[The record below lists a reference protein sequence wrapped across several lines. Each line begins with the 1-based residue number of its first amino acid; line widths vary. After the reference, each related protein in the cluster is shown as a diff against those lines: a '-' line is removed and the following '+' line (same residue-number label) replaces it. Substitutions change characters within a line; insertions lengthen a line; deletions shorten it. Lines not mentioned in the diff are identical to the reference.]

1 MVHMD
6 HRETNDVNAY
16 EKDLKNEDIYDE
28 YVTIDGKQFRI
39 PYKMVKEVV
48 FSDVKKEELISIEN
62 AGRLQYRFMLL
73 EPILRAKVEF
83 TKGKITVVY
92 NPTTAKNRKEKMSR
106 EDIIAFLAKE
116 GVNVSGSPVSE
127 RDFDYFIEMYSY
139 QFDPPSIRERPPYGY
154 TSAEWHL
161 MKDEY
166 NKKMQL
172 TKQKTRNKFKEWQDG
187 YAQTHP
193 DVLGEYITEKVPEKK
208 GLMQKIL
215 KRKKGDKK
223 NEKGFWFHGA

>member
-1 MVHMD
+1 MD

-39 PYKMVKEVV
+39 PYKVVKEVT

-62 AGRLQYRFMLL
+62 SGRLQYRFMLL
-73 EPILRAKVEF
+73 EPVLRAKVEF

-106 EDIIAFLAKE
+106 EDIIKFLDKE
-116 GVNVSGSPVSE
+116 GVHVSNCPVSE

-154 TSAEWHL
+154 TAAEWRL

-166 NKKMQL
+166 TSKMNL
-172 TKQKTRNKFKEWQDG
+172 TKQKTRSKFEEWQNS
-187 YAQTHP
+187 YAEQHP
-193 DVLGEYITEKVPEKK
+193 DVLGEHIKEKLPEK
-208 GLMQKIL
+208 LTLTQKIFG
-215 KRKKGDKK
+215 KKKGGKK
-223 NEKGFWFHGA
+223 NDKGFWFHGV

>member
-1 MVHMD
+1 MD

-39 PYKMVKEVV
+39 PYKVVKEVT

-62 AGRLQYRFMLL
+62 SGRLQYRFMLL
-73 EPILRAKVEF
+73 EPVLRAKVEF

-106 EDIIAFLAKE
+106 EDIIKFLDTE
-116 GVNVSGSPVSE
+116 GVHVSNCPISE
-127 RDFDYFIEMYSY
+127 RDFDYFVEMYSY

-154 TSAEWHL
+154 TAAEWRS
-161 MKDEY
+161 MKNEY
-166 NKKMQL
+166 ASKMQL
-172 TKQKTRNKFKEWQDG
+172 SKQKTRSKFEEWQNS
-187 YAQTHP
+187 YAEQHP
-193 DVLGEYITEKVPEKK
+193 DVLTEHIKEKVPEK
-208 GLMQKIL
+208 LTLAQKIFG
-215 KRKKGDKK
+215 KKKGGKK
-223 NEKGFWFHGA
+223 DDKGFWFHGV

>member
-1 MVHMD
+1 MD

-39 PYKMVKEVV
+39 PYKVVKEVT

-62 AGRLQYRFMLL
+62 SGRLQYRFMLL
-73 EPILRAKVEF
+73 EPVLRAKVEF

-106 EDIIAFLAKE
+106 EDIIKFLDTE
-116 GVNVSGSPVSE
+116 GVHVSNCPISE
-127 RDFDYFIEMYSY
+127 RDFDYFVEMYSY

-154 TSAEWHL
+154 TAAEWRS
-161 MKDEY
+161 M
-166 NKKMQL
+166 
-172 TKQKTRNKFKEWQDG
+172 
-187 YAQTHP
+187 
-193 DVLGEYITEKVPEKK
+193 
-208 GLMQKIL
+208 
-215 KRKKGDKK
+215 K
-223 NEKGFWFHGA
+223 NEYAY